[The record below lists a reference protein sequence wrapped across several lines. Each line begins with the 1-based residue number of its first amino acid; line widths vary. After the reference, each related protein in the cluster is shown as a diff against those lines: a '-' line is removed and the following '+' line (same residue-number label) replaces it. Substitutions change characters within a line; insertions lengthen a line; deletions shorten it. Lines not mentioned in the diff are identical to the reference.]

1 MDDDVMFG
9 SGNDSINDTEDFNC
23 RTSVL
28 STTNVTDRDFW
39 TFRGNLGDATIAIAF
54 FESLIFVIALSW
66 NLFIFITYLLKYRL
80 LKEPANIMLFT
91 LSIVDLLIC
100 ILIIPFPIIVVAAS
114 GEYIFGNSDVVRC
127 IICQVQG
134 YFFIL
139 STELSLHL
147 LAILS
152 IDRCILLS
160 NPLKYKDFKKV
171 WTTVVGILVIWVL
184 CFLLAL
190 PPAFG
195 FGEWEFN
202 RQFGVCI
209 PRWTPFRNSLYMM
222 LLMVEGL
229 IPIIALGVTNVWTF
243 KIVNKF
249 LKKNLERKK
258 SFRATKEEVA
268 VEKSTHR
275 NQQNQLVKVFGA
287 LFIANI
293 IAWTPLLCMTFVIAS
308 TNGDGIPSWL
318 LIVGWFMF
326 LLNPT
331 VHPILESFF
340 IKELRTRVNR
350 ASNSVKQQV
359 RRASRSILKMATLDS
374 FKDIPTM
381 NDEDESER
389 SRRVFGLKRKSTSQS
404 LGNASVSTSMT
415 DASPPDSP
423 MGITRVN
430 TLTNSGRFPY
440 RNRRSS
446 SPKDNIIGTELMP
459 PSPLLTPVSTALP
472 RISEDSQLALTD
484 IAKSQRNAKPKASSI
499 TDLSGKKKKRHISI
513 TVPGEKDVY
522 RPEDRDSGTVSRSP
536 SPSPSSSNDSAIVS
550 GTENDNNNVHHETT
564 ANIANNNNDD
574 DTTTTTTTANN
585 KTSSPLQS
593 NGVSSDNSP
602 CNLISIKAAGEIA
615 IDIDETISNS
625 D

>member
-1 MDDDVMFG
+1 MDDDVIYG
-9 SGNDSINDTEDFNC
+9 SGNDSINTTTEFNC

-28 STTNVTDRDFW
+28 SSTNVTDTEFW
-39 TFRGNLGDATIAIAF
+39 TFRGNIGNATIAIAF
-54 FESLIFVIALSW
+54 FESIIFVIALSW

-114 GEYIFGNSDVVRC
+114 GEYIFGDNDVVRC

-139 STELSLHL
+139 STELSIHL

-171 WTTVVGILVIWVL
+171 WTTVVGILIIWVL

-202 RQFGVCI
+202 RSFGVCI

-229 IPIIALGVTNVWTF
+229 VPIITLAVTNVWTF
-243 KIVNKF
+243 KIVNRF

-275 NQQNQLVKVFGA
+275 SQQNQLVKVFGA

-293 IAWTPLLCMTFVIAS
+293 IAWTPLLSITFAIAV
-308 TNGDGIPSWL
+308 TNGEGIPSWV

-381 NDEDESER
+381 TDEDESEK
-389 SRRVFGLKRKSTSQS
+389 SRRIFGLKRKSTSQS
-404 LGNASVSTSMT
+404 LGNASVTTSMT
-415 DASPPDSP
+415 DASPPESP
-423 MGITRVN
+423 MGITRAN
-430 TLTNSGRFPY
+430 TLTNSGRFPQ
-440 RNRRSS
+440 RDNRSS
-446 SPKDNIIGTELMP
+446 SPKDNIIGTEIMP
-459 PSPLLTPVSTALP
+459 PSPLLLPSTPLP
-472 RISEDSQLALTD
+472 RISEDSQLDSTD
-484 IAKSQRNAKPKASSI
+484 IARSQKNAKPKASSI

-522 RPEDRDSGTVSRSP
+522 RPEDRDSGTVSP

-550 GTENDNNNVHHETT
+550 GNENENNNNHHETT
-564 ANIANNNNDD
+564 TNDHNNTDTTTNNND
-574 DTTTTTTTANN
+574 
-585 KTSSPLQS
+585 KISSPLQS
-593 NGVSSDNSP
+593 NGVIPDNNP
-602 CNLISIKAAGEIA
+602 CNLISITVAGEIA
-615 IDIDETISNS
+615 IDVES
-625 D
+625 DSD

>member
-1 MDDDVMFG
+1 MDDDLMSG
-9 SGNDSINDTEDFNC
+9 SGNGLINETEFDFSC

-28 STTNVTDRDFW
+28 STTNVTDQEFW
-39 TFRGNLGDATIAIAF
+39 TFRGNLGSGTIAIAF
-54 FESLIFVIALSW
+54 FESIIFIVALSW
-66 NLFIFITYLLKYRL
+66 NLFIFVTYLLKYRL

-91 LSIVDLLIC
+91 LSIVDLLVC
-100 ILIIPFPIIVVAAS
+100 ILIIPFPIIVVAAN

-160 NPLKYKDFKKV
+160 NPLKYKDIKKV
-171 WTTVVGILVIWVL
+171 WTTVVGILVIWVF

-202 RQFGVCI
+202 RSFGVCI
-209 PRWTPFRNSLYMM
+209 PRWTPFRNSLYMI
-222 LLMVEGL
+222 LLMIEGL
-229 IPIIALGVTNVWTF
+229 IPIITLAVTNVWTF
-243 KIVNKF
+243 KIVNRF

-258 SFRATKEEVA
+258 SFRATREEVA

-275 NQQNQLVKVFGA
+275 SQQNQLVKVFGA

-293 IAWTPLLCMTFVIAS
+293 ISWTPLLSLTFAIAA
-308 TNGDGIPSWL
+308 TDGDGIPAWL

-381 NDEDESER
+381 NDEDESEK

-404 LGNASVSTSMT
+404 IGNASVNTSMT

-423 MGITRVN
+423 MGITRAN
-430 TLTNSGRFPY
+430 TLTNSGRFPH

-446 SPKDNIIGTELMP
+446 SPKDNIIGTEILP
-459 PSPLLTPVSTALP
+459 PSPLLTPVSAALP

-484 IAKSQRNAKPKASSI
+484 IAKSQNNVKPKASSI

-536 SPSPSSSNDSAIVS
+536 SPSPSSSNDSAI
-550 GTENDNNNVHHETT
+550 
-564 ANIANNNNDD
+564 
-574 DTTTTTTTANN
+574 
-585 KTSSPLQS
+585 S
-593 NGVSSDNSP
+593 NGVNSDNGP

-615 IDIDETISNS
+615 IDIDQTVS
-625 D
+625 DSD